1 MKSIIGGM
9 PVIWT
14 AQKFKTP
21 SSYIVYGHKK
31 LGDGAVE
38 FQVWNGRTT
47 DRMYFKP
54 GGCDVGG
61 HKIELPFVDGV
72 GQ

>member
-21 SSYIVYGHKK
+21 SSYIVYGHK
-31 LGDGAVE
+31 
-38 FQVWNGRTT
+38 
-47 DRMYFKP
+47 
-54 GGCDVGG
+54 
-61 HKIELPFVDGV
+61 IELPFVDGV